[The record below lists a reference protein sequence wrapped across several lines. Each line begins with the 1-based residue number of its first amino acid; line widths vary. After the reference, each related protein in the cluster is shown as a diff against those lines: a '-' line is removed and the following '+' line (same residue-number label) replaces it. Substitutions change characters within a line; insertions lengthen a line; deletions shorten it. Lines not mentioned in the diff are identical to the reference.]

1 MLVATAQGVLRA
13 GSRVKAVRLLSASA
27 KVSAAS
33 ASEAVNASPTKASP
47 TSSSPVPEAFR
58 APARPTFE
66 TNSTSSSRPGSGL
79 GRSHRIGGR
88 VHSYFKLHV
97 SSTRNNT
104 ILTLTHTP
112 GAQSFD
118 QDPDQPH
125 HVVAWVSGGSAGF
138 KGASRATYDAAV
150 EASIRMFKKID
161 NLISPPVVQ
170 GNKTKVIWSPP
181 TDLEIIWKGF
191 GQGRD
196 AVYRTLM
203 GGQGESIQRIVKRV
217 TDATPLKIGG
227 TRPKKKRTI

>member
-1 MLVATAQGVLRA
+1 MSST
-13 GSRVKAVRLLSASA
+13 SRLYL
-27 KVSAAS
+27 
-33 ASEAVNASPTKASP
+33 ASEANPASSASSSSSAP
-47 TSSSPVPEAFR
+47 SATSSPASTSTSASSNSPLPAAFR
-58 APARPTFE
+58 APTLPRTPAVNPFVGAGSSYARTK
-66 TNSTSSSRPGSGL
+66 
-79 GRSHRIGGR
+79 
-88 VHSYFKLHV
+88 SYYKLHV

-112 GAQSFD
+112 GADSFD
-118 QDPDQPH
+118 TSSDDPH

-150 EASIRMFKKID
+150 EASLRMFKKIK
-161 NLISPPVVQ
+161 NLVDPPIGPGGQ
-170 GNKTKVIWSPP
+170 IPKVLWARP
-181 TDLEIIWKGF
+181 TEIEIVWKGF

-203 GGQGESIQRIVKRV
+203 GGEGDAVRGLVKRV